1 MVSPPTV
8 IYPEAARVLNITRET
23 TIGTAPTTGYIS
35 MPVNSFDP
43 VPKVNPI
50 PDEAVRGS
58 MIKTFDY
65 QMGASWTE
73 HSIGESPVYGD
84 SIGFP
89 LLGLFGDLTST
100 GTASTPTSTLSSAVV
115 PGAVALP
122 VASGGASFT
131 AGTVV
136 QVGAATLAELVTVGA
151 GSTSTSIVV
160 SPLRFAHASAVTITT
175 VVAPFTHIFSVLNP
189 ASSTGNVGAQ
199 PVTLA
204 MQDRNQVAG
213 SAGFYGDVFP
223 LTCMSEIE
231 FSGNAKGYL
240 SWTGKAMSQPQI
252 PPTAAITPAFSGV
265 RGIPAWKGT
274 STVAGSVVNDVASWK
289 MTFTRPVNP
298 MTTIDGQQAVYT
310 FARGP
315 MTGAFEISYAPALD
329 ESALNYL
336 LNNTQPSLTWTT
348 SNGASGASLVSFSI
362 TAAFGAVTE
371 APLKVQETVFSYDLS
386 GTLVGSQTQSGNS
399 GGWNIAQ
406 VTLINSQVY

>member
-1 MVSPPTV
+1 MVSPPSV
-8 IYPEAARVLNITRET
+8 IYPEAARVLNIARENV
-23 TIGTAPTTGYIS
+23 IGTPPTTGYLS
-35 MPVNSFDP
+35 VPVASFDP
-43 VPKVNPI
+43 TPKVNPI
-50 PDEAVRGS
+50 PDNAVRGS
-58 MIKTFDY
+58 MVTPFDY

-73 HSIGESPVYGD
+73 LSIGESPVYGD

-89 LLGLFGDLTST
+89 LLGMFGDLTST

-131 AGTVV
+131 AATVV
-136 QVGAATLAELVTVGA
+136 QVGTGTMAELVTVGA

-160 SPLRFAHASAVTITT
+160 SPLRFNHASAATITT
-175 VVAPFTHIFSVLNP
+175 VVPPFTHIFSALNP

-199 PVTLA
+199 PPTLA
-204 MQDRNQVAG
+204 LQDRNQVAG
-213 SAGFYGDVFP
+213 SGGFYGDVYP
-223 LTCMSEIE
+223 LTCMSEME

-252 PPTAAITPAFSGV
+252 PPTAAIVPAFSGV

-315 MTGAFEISYAPALD
+315 MTGTFEISYAPALD

-348 SNGASGASLVSFSI
+348 SNGASGASQVSFSI
-362 TAAFGAVTE
+362 TANFGAVTE
-371 APLKVQETVFSYDLS
+371 APLKVTDTVFGYDLS
-386 GTLVGSQTQSGNS
+386 GTIVANQAQSGNS

-406 VTLINSQVY
+406 CTLINAQVY